1 MIDSPADAA
10 PDAAPETS
18 PPVPEPML
26 SSTALP
32 RLHPPVAPSEHRDSQ
47 RLASSALLIIIGAAA
62 LLFLFDHMRTFLVP
76 LAMAVLLNLVL
87 GPVVRRLDNLGLPS
101 AVSASVVLLTLV
113 AAFTGLILLAAPAV
127 EEWMRELP
135 AVLEALRLDVLDN
148 PKVDALLN
156 AKMQAEA
163 TSAEL
168 GNAAAVPV
176 RVDQN
181 DTQQWLAAGTGFLVN
196 TVIVL
201 FLAFMML
208 AAGDR
213 FRRRIRR
220 ALEDSPLQQRMAD
233 AAVEV
238 ETNVSTYVLTIGAIN
253 TALGVAVG
261 ITMWLLDLDNP
272 LVWGVLAGLL
282 NFIPYI
288 GPMLTAVLIALGGYA
303 SWGGVDGLIIPPLA
317 YLAIN
322 AIEAFGITPF
332 LLGRRLRL
340 SPVATL
346 VSVLFWTWL
355 WGLGGALI
363 AIPML
368 VVIYVVCSHLSALR
382 PVAMLITR

>member
-1 MIDSPADAA
+1 
-10 PDAAPETS
+10 
-18 PPVPEPML
+18 
-26 SSTALP
+26 
-32 RLHPPVAPSEHRDSQ
+32 
-47 RLASSALLIIIGAAA
+47 
-62 LLFLFDHMRTFLVP
+62 
-76 LAMAVLLNLVL
+76 
-87 GPVVRRLDNLGLPS
+87 
-101 AVSASVVLLTLV
+101 
-113 AAFTGLILLAAPAV
+113 
-127 EEWMRELP
+127 
-135 AVLEALRLDVLDN
+135 
-148 PKVDALLN
+148 
-156 AKMQAEA
+156 
-163 TSAEL
+163 
-168 GNAAAVPV
+168 
-176 RVDQN
+176 
-181 DTQQWLAAGTGFLVN
+181 
-196 TVIVL
+196 
-201 FLAFMML
+201 MML